1 MTVVSIIGATVLVFA
16 GMALMDCTAKMENA
30 ELLYTIS
37 LALILFS
44 GFLCALVIYN
54 ITNINISE
62 RTREIATLMVLGY
75 QDKEVSGYIYREI
88 YIMSAIGAVLGIPVG
103 YIFID
108 YVFMMID
115 FGKISDINWW
125 TWIIAPIITM
135 IFSFLSTL
143 LLYKKIIKVDMNASL
158 KSLE

>member
-1 MTVVSIIGATVLVFA
+1 
-16 GMALMDCTAKMENA
+16 
-30 ELLYTIS
+30 
-37 LALILFS
+37 
-44 GFLCALVIYN
+44 
-54 ITNINISE
+54 
-62 RTREIATLMVLGY
+62 
-75 QDKEVSGYIYREI
+75 
-88 YIMSAIGAVLGIPVG
+88 MSAIGAVLGIPVG

-125 TWIIAPIITM
+125 TWILAPIITM